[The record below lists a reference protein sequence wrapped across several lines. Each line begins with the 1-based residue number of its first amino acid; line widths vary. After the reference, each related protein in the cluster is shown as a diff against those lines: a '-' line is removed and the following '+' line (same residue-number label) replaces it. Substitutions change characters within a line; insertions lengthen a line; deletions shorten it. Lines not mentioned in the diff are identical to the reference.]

1 MDEKPK
7 SGLSWKFPKVFWIA
21 NFTELLERLAYYGAF
36 LFMVAFLTEDVGFT
50 DVESGTLVGGF
61 SCFLYFMPTFLG
73 ALADK
78 IGFRKALS
86 IAFLL
91 GSSGYTLLGAI
102 PEKWAAILALVLI
115 MLGGAIVK
123 PVISGTTAKCST
135 DANRA
140 RAFSLFYMAVNVG
153 STISKIVAD
162 PIRIAIN
169 EMDLGFTGF
178 QAINLLSGV
187 VSFFAFL
194 VVLAAF
200 KTTDTAGE
208 GKSFGEI
215 LNGLGRVLCNIRF
228 MCLIIIIGGF
238 WAIQGQLYSTMPKYL
253 FRMVGDFSKPGW
265 IAIVNPLTVTCL
277 VVLITQL
284 VRRLKPVTSISIGM
298 FIIPFSALPV
308 ALAPN
313 LGTERI
319 PITLFSTELLSLH
332 PIELMLVIG
341 IFMQGT
347 AECFL
352 SPRFL
357 EFASKQAPPGEV
369 GLYMGYSH
377 LTTAWAWLFGFVA
390 SGFLLDEYCPAPDV
404 VAAMPEAERAH
415 AYDHAHYIWYFWIAV
430 GITAFLALM
439 VFKFVTDRIDA
450 KKKAEQTEEP
460 SGL

>member
-1 MDEKPK
+1 MEEKAK
-7 SGLSWKFPKVFWIA
+7 TGMSWKFPKVFWIA

-36 LFMVAFLTEDVGFT
+36 MFMVAFLTEDVKFT
-50 DVESGTLVGGF
+50 DVEAGTLVGGF

-86 IAFLL
+86 MAFVL
-91 GSSGYTLLGAI
+91 GSAGYTLLGAV
-102 PEKWAAILALVLI
+102 PEKWAAVLALVLI

-162 PIRIAIN
+162 PIRISFN
-169 EMDLGFTGF
+169 NMDLGITGF
-178 QAINLLSGV
+178 QAVNLLSGA
-187 VSFFAFL
+187 VSFIAFL

-200 KTTDTAGE
+200 KVVDTTGE
-208 GKSFGEI
+208 GKTFGDI
-215 LNGLGRVLCNIRF
+215 LNGLIRVLCNIRF

-238 WAIQGQLYSTMPKYL
+238 WSIQGQLYATMPKYL

-284 VRRLKPVTSISIGM
+284 VRRLKPITSISIGM

-308 ALAPN
+308 SLAPN

-319 PITLFSTELLSLH
+319 QILFLSLH

-341 IFMQGT
+341 IFMQGC

-357 EFASKQAPPGEV
+357 EYASKQAPPGEV

-390 SGFLLDEYCPAPDV
+390 SGFLLDKYCPAPDV
-404 VAAMPEAERAH
+404 VAAMPEAEQAH
-415 AYDHAHYIWYFWIAV
+415 AYDHAHYIWYFWIGV
-430 GITAFLALM
+430 GLTAFAALM
-439 VFKFVTDRIDA
+439 VFKFLTDRVDRI
-450 KKKAEQTEEP
+450 KAELNNESTAEQSE
-460 SGL
+460 